1 MVFSRLKR
9 NINYLIMSNVEF
21 FSSTSP
27 EIQPNTR
34 ANTLNC
40 LIPAGRTCKEAWV
53 LGRAAPDSVLEVR
66 LIGQRNEP
74 LSDVSQLYGAND
86 VSRTRMLN
94 VNIPAGSFP
103 PVVRLE
109 ARNTSDKSTAWVE
122 GVQLLFS

>member
-1 MVFSRLKR
+1 
-9 NINYLIMSNVEF
+9 MSTVQF
-21 FSSTSP
+21 FSSTAP
-27 EIQPNTR
+27 QVPANTR
-34 ANTLNC
+34 TNTLNC
-40 LIPAGRTCKEAWV
+40 LFPAGRTCKEAWV

-94 VNIPAGSFP
+94 VNVPAGSFP

-109 ARNTSDKSTAWVE
+109 AKNTSGKASAWVE
-122 GVQLLFS
+122 GVQLVFD